1 MSDMLVRLYDVS
13 KKDVKLPDGVEV
25 RRALSLERHLV
36 CQWVDQT
43 FNTGWASECEI
54 SFSRVPIACFIATR
68 DGTVI
73 GFCCYDST
81 SRGVAGPIGVADA
94 HRGKNI
100 GSTLILEAL
109 ADMKANGYAYA
120 ILGWVGPERFFE
132 RVVGAA
138 VIDGSE
144 PGLYRGL
151 LPGTMNWEDRQ

>member
-1 MSDMLVRLYDVS
+1 MSDMLVRLYDLPKNEVE
-13 KKDVKLPDGVEV
+13 LPDGVEV
-25 RRALSLERHLV
+25 RRAISLERRLV

-43 FNTGWASECEI
+43 FNTGWASECAI
-54 SFSRVPIACFIATR
+54 SFSRVPIACFIATM
-68 DGTVI
+68 DESII

-81 SRGVAGPIGVADA
+81 SRGVAGPMGVAEA

-109 ADMKANGYAYA
+109 ADMKAKGYAYA
-120 ILGWVGPERFFE
+120 ILGWVGPEKFFE
-132 RVVGAA
+132 RVVGAT
-138 VIDGSE
+138 VIDGSD